1 VMTVA
6 DLQKKHQEE
15 SMASIENFMK
25 YLDIEQDFAELL
37 VEEGFS
43 TLEEI
48 AYVPMNELLDVDG
61 MDEDLADELRSR
73 AKEALTTIALAKE
86 ESFEGLEPAEDLL
99 ALAGLERDMAFKLAA
114 KGVAT
119 LEDLAD
125 QGVDDLEGIEG
136 LTEQRAGE
144 LIMAARNICWFGED
158 A

>member
-1 VMTVA
+1 MTVA
-6 DLQKKHQEE
+6 DLNKKHQEE
-15 SMASIENFMK
+15 SMAAIERFMK

-43 TLEEI
+43 TLEEV
-48 AYVPMNELLDVDG
+48 AYVPVNELLEVDG
-61 MDEDLADELRSR
+61 LDEDLVEELRNR
-73 AKEALTTIALAKE
+73 AKDALTTIALAQE

-99 ALAGLERDMAFKLAA
+99 SLAGLERDMAFKLAA
-114 KGVAT
+114 KGVVT

-125 QGVDDLEGIEG
+125 QGIDDLEGIEG
-136 LTEQRAGE
+136 LTEERAGE